1 MQFLSSKM
9 NDNEKEDDDIMEVYA
24 LPRKPLP
31 PLLKPVPVL
40 DISLSVGHSDGH
52 SVGDSISFSVEASV
66 EESVPISGGDSMEVS
81 VEESPGLSVGDSVEE
96 SVPIS
101 GGDSMGV
108 SAEESPG
115 LSVGDSVEESVRI
128 LDGDSVGL
136 SAEESAGL
144 SVGKSPELSVQVEL
158 TPPTSTTTN
167 SESLSDEIRATARR
181 NLRQQLEARIA
192 RERDLQAT
200 MADVTFIT
208 SMSGPEIDIVFVDDW
223 REDESSFTTPT
234 KTTASAS
241 NRPMSPV
248 ANRVL
253 HFPPVANSTLR
264 PPPVPNRVL
273 RPPPVAEMVLAFP
286 ILNENHLQLHLKAD
300 RKRRQREQKERWLA
314 TNEAKKVLSYLIWY
328 CFSVSD

>member
-1 MQFLSSKM
+1 M
-9 NDNEKEDDDIMEVYA
+9 
-24 LPRKPLP
+24 
-31 PLLKPVPVL
+31 
-40 DISLSVGHSDGH
+40 G
-52 SVGDSISFSVEASV
+52 
-66 EESVPISGGDSMEVS
+66 VS
-81 VEESPGLSVGDSVEE
+81 AEESPGLSVGDSVEE
-96 SVPIS
+96 SVRILD
-101 GGDSMGV
+101 GDSVGL

-273 RPPPVAEMVLAFP
+273 RPPHVAEMVVTFP

-300 RKRRQREQKERWLA
+300 RKRRQREQKEGWLA
-314 TNEAKKVLSYLIWY
+314 AHEAKKVLSYLIWY

>member
-1 MQFLSSKM
+1 MD
-9 NDNEKEDDDIMEVYA
+9 DNNKEDDEILEVYA
-24 LPRKPLP
+24 MPRNLLP
-31 PLLKPVPVL
+31 PLIKPVPVL
-40 DISLSVGHSDGH
+40 DISLSVGDSDGH
-52 SVGDSISFSVEASV
+52 SVGDPISLSVLSLLVEASG
-66 EESVPISGGDSMEVS
+66 EESVSISD
-81 VEESPGLSVGDSVEE
+81 GDSV
-96 SVPIS
+96 
-101 GGDSMGV
+101 GV
-108 SAEESPG
+108 SAEESVTI
-115 LSVGDSVEESVRI
+115 S
-128 LDGDSVGL
+128 DGDSVGV

-158 TPPTSTTTN
+158 TPPNSTTTN

-181 NLRQQLEARIA
+181 NLRQQLEARLA

-208 SMSGPEIDIVFVDDW
+208 SMSAPEIDILFVDDW

-234 KTTASAS
+234 KPTASAS

-286 ILNENHLQLHLKAD
+286 ILNEDHLQLHLKAD
-300 RKRRQREQKERWLA
+300 RKRRQREQKERWHA

>member
-1 MQFLSSKM
+1 MD
-9 NDNEKEDDDIMEVYA
+9 DNEKDDDEILEVYA

-31 PLLKPVPVL
+31 PLLKPVPLL
-40 DISLSVGHSDGH
+40 DISLGHSDGH
-52 SVGDSISFSVEASV
+52 SVGDSISFSVEASM
-66 EESVPISGGDSMEVS
+66 D
-81 VEESPGLSVGDSVEE
+81 
-96 SVPIS
+96 IS

-108 SAEESPG
+108 SAEESTG

-128 LDGDSVGL
+128 SDGDSVGV

-181 NLRQQLEARIA
+181 NLRQLLEARIA
-192 RERDLQAT
+192 RERDLTST

-208 SMSGPEIDIVFVDDW
+208 SMSVPEIDILFPDDW
-223 REDESSFTTPT
+223 REDESSFTTPE

-248 ANRVL
+248 ATRVL

-273 RPPPVAEMVLAFP
+273 RPPHFADMVVTFP
-286 ILNENHLQLHLKAD
+286 ILNEDHLQLHLKVD
-300 RKRRQREQKERWLA
+300 RIRRQREQKERWLA
-314 TNEAKKVLSYLIWY
+314 ANEAKKVLSYLIWY